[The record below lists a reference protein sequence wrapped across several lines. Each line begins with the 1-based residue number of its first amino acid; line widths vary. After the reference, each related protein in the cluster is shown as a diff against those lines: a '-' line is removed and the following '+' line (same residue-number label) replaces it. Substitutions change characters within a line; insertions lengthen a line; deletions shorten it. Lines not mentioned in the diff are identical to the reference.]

1 MAEMWDSV
9 APGWERNAE
18 FVDEHIAAGT
28 EILLDEAAIGA
39 GDTVIDL
46 ATGPG
51 GAGVAAAT
59 RVGPDGRIVLAD
71 AAGEMVA
78 AAARRTA
85 GDPRIATMVC
95 DQTAIDAPDASFDAV
110 IVRHGLMFAEDPVA
124 AVREAARVLRPG
136 RRYAAMT
143 WDRRDA
149 NPWLGLTLD
158 AVSEHVGAPIPPPGV
173 RGPFSLDE
181 PELLVAAFG
190 DAGLEDVRARTIA
203 TPMAGDSL
211 EDWWDRVVS
220 LAGPLAIV
228 LAQMEPEARAAIRE
242 RALAL
247 GAAAARRKG
256 DGIVLDGSVIVAS
269 GRRPG

>member
-9 APGWERNAE
+9 APGWERHAA
-18 FVDEHIAAGT
+18 FVDGHVAVGT
-28 EILLDEAAIGA
+28 EMLLDEAAVGP
-39 GDTVIDL
+39 GDTVLDL

-51 GAGVAAAT
+51 GAGVAAAG
-59 RVGPDGRIVLAD
+59 RVGPDGRVVLAD
-71 AAGEMVA
+71 VAPEMVA
-78 AAARRTA
+78 AAARRTD
-85 GDPRIATMVC
+85 GDPRISTIVC

-158 AVSEHVGAPIPPPGV
+158 AVSEQLGAPIPPPGM

-181 PELLVAAFG
+181 PDLLVAAFG
-190 DAGLEDVRARTIA
+190 DAGLEDVRARTVS
-203 TPMAGDSL
+203 TPMAAASL
-211 EDWWDRVVS
+211 EDWWDRVLA

-228 LAQMEPEARAAIRE
+228 LANMDPDARAAVRD
-242 RALAL
+242 RALRL
-247 GAAAARRKG
+247 GAAAARRSE
-256 DGIVLDGSVIVAS
+256 DGITLAGSVIVAS
-269 GRRPG
+269 GRRA